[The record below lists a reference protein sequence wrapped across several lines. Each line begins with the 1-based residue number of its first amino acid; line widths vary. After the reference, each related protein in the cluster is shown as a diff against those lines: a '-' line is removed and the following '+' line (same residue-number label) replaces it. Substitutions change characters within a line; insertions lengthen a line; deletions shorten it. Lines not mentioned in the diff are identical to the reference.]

1 MSCVCDKLASSIF
14 ISGRRNASVF
24 PVPVGDSIRIS
35 FEEFIASIASSC
47 IGLSAS
53 IPIFCKI
60 SS

>member
-1 MSCVCDKLASSIF
+1 MSCVCDKFGSRIS

-35 FEEFIASIASSC
+35 FEEFIASIAFSC
-47 IGLSAS
+47 MGFSAS

-60 SS
+60 SA